1 MGKYGIGQPVVR
13 FEDPRLLRGQG
24 RFINDVN
31 MHGQVHAVFVRSP
44 HAHAKITRI
53 DTAAASRAPG
63 VLAVYTGHDVAA
75 DGLGMPKA
83 NMPRKRPDGKP
94 MFAPQRPPL
103 VTDRVRYVGD
113 PVAMVVAETLAEAK
127 DAAELVEI
135 DYEALPSVTLTEDT
149 VKPGAPA
156 VWDDCPD
163 NVSNFTERGN
173 KAAAEE
179 AIKGAAKVIKRRYV
193 ITRVHA
199 QYMEPR
205 GTLGVYDQGED
216 RMTLYADVQY
226 PHRVRNMLAQN
237 VFKVPESKMRVIAH
251 DVGGGFGT
259 KGWQYVEHRLTLW
272 AARKLLRP
280 VKWTCERSEA
290 VMADEHG
297 RDNVGKI
304 ELALDENN
312 KIVALRLN
320 MLANIGAYVGSDRNL
335 LSPFGQIGT
344 VLGVY
349 AIPKTY
355 INVVGVLSNTN
366 PTAPYRGAG
375 RPEAI
380 YLIERL
386 IDDAARELGVDR
398 IELRRKNM
406 LAPSALPYQSPA
418 GPFYDCGEFEK
429 NLDMAL
435 ELADVDGY
443 AARAEESKKR
453 GKLRGLGIV
462 NAIEQAAGPAQPE
475 YAEIRFNPSGT
486 AALLMGTKAQGQGH
500 ETMFKQILNER
511 LGIDPNEVQYID
523 GDTDRVA
530 FGMGTNGSR
539 STVLGGSAVFEA
551 ADKVIA
557 KGKLLA
563 GHLLEAGEQDIE
575 FGDGTFR
582 VKGTDKAITLKE
594 VAKAAFN
601 PTKWPPKGIGG
612 AKFEGGLYESA
623 TFKAEKDTFPNGCH
637 ICEVEVDPE
646 TGVVKLDRYAV
657 VDDVGTVMNPL
668 GLKGQIHGGVAQGVG
683 QILGEQVVWDRK
695 SGQLLTASF
704 LDYTMPRADMLCS
717 MEIKSNPVPTK
728 YNPLGA
734 KGAGE
739 AGTVGAMPVVMN
751 AVIDALAPLGVK
763 DVAMPA
769 TAENVWRAISAASPA
784 R

>member
-1 MGKYGIGQPVVR
+1 MSKYGIGQPVLR

-24 RFINDVN
+24 RFVNDVN
-31 MHGQVHAVFVRSP
+31 LPGQAHAVFVRSP
-44 HAHAKITRI
+44 HAHANIRSI
-53 DTAAASRAPG
+53 DVEAAKKSPG
-63 VLAVYTGHDVAA
+63 VVAVLTGHDVKA

-94 MFAPQRPPL
+94 MYAPQRPPL
-103 VTDRVRYVGD
+103 VADRVRYVGD
-113 PVAMVVAETLAEAK
+113 PVVMVVADTLAQAK
-127 DAAELVEI
+127 DAAELINI
-135 DYEALPSVTLTEDT
+135 DYEAIRSVTQTADT

-163 NVSNFTERGN
+163 NISNNVERGK
-173 KAAAEE
+173 KADTEAAI
-179 AIKGAAKVIKRRYV
+179 ASAARVVKRRYV

-205 GTLGVYDQGED
+205 GTLGVYDPGED
-216 RMTLYADVQY
+216 RLTLYADVQY

-237 VFKVPESKMRVIAH
+237 VFKVPESKMRVIAQ

-272 AARKLLRP
+272 AAKKLRRP

-297 RDNVGKI
+297 RDNIGEI
-304 ELALDENN
+304 TLALDKDN
-312 KIVALRLN
+312 KFVALKLE

-335 LSPFGQIGT
+335 LSPFGMIGT

-349 AIPKTY
+349 RIPTAY
-355 INVVGVLSNTN
+355 INVIGVLSNTN

-398 IELRRKNM
+398 VELRRKNI
-406 LAPSALPYQSPA
+406 LPESALPYQSPV
-418 GPFYDCGEFEK
+418 GPFYDCGKFEE
-429 NLDMAL
+429 NMDMAL
-435 ELADVDGY
+435 KLADVAGY
-443 AARAEESKKR
+443 AKRAEESKKR

-462 NAIEQAAGPAQPE
+462 NAIEQAAGTAQPE
-475 YAEIRFNPSGT
+475 YAEVRFNPSGT

-511 LGIDPNEVQYID
+511 LGIDPNDVQYID

-539 STVLGGSAVFEA
+539 STVLGGSALHLA
-551 ADKVIA
+551 AGKVIE
-557 KGKLLA
+557 KGRKLA

-575 FGDGTFR
+575 FADGNYR
-582 VKGTDKAITLKE
+582 VKGTDRNVSLKQ
-594 VAKAAFN
+594 VAMAAFN
-601 PTKWPPKGIGG
+601 PTKWPKG
-612 AKFEGGLYESA
+612 FEGGLYENA
-623 TFKAEKDTFPNGCH
+623 TYLGQKDTYPNGCH
-637 ICEVEVDPE
+637 ICEVEVDPD
-646 TGVVKLDRYAV
+646 TGEVRLDRYAV
-657 VDDVGTVMNPL
+657 VDDVGTVMNPI

-683 QILGEQVVWDRK
+683 QILSEQVVWDSE

-704 LDYTMPRADMLCS
+704 LDYAMPRADMLPS
-717 MEIKSNPVPTK
+717 MEIKSNPVPTQ

-739 AGTVGAMPVVMN
+739 AGTVGAMPAVMN
-751 AVIDALAPLGVK
+751 AVLDALAPLGVK

-769 TAENVWRAISAASPA
+769 TAQNVWRAIEQAGK
-784 R
+784 

>member
-1 MGKYGIGQPVVR
+1 MSKYGIGQPVLR

-24 RFINDVN
+24 RFVNDVN
-31 MHGQVHAVFVRSP
+31 LPGQVHAVFVRSP
-44 HAHAKITRI
+44 HAHARI
-53 DTAAASRAPG
+53 RSIDIEAAKLAPG
-63 VLAVYTGHDVAA
+63 VAAVLTGHDVVA

-94 MFAPQRPPL
+94 MFAPQRPAL

-113 PVAMVVAETLAEAK
+113 PVVMVVADTLAQAK
-127 DAAELVEI
+127 DAAELVNVE
-135 DYEALPSVTLTEDT
+135 YEPLPSVTATEDT

-156 VWDDCPD
+156 VWDECPD
-163 NVSNFTERGN
+163 NISNFIERGN
-173 KAAAEE
+173 KAATEE
-179 AIKGAAKVIKRRYV
+179 AFRSAAKVVRRRYV
-193 ITRVHA
+193 ISRVHA

-205 GTLGVYDQGED
+205 GTLATYDEGED
-216 RMTLYADVQY
+216 RMVLYADVQY

-237 VFKVPESKMRVIAH
+237 VFKVPESKMRVIAQ

-272 AARKLLRP
+272 AARKLRRP

-297 RDNVGKI
+297 RDNIGEI
-304 ELALDENN
+304 ELALDKDNRFL
-312 KIVALRLN
+312 ALRLE

-335 LSPFGQIGT
+335 LSPFGMIGT

-349 AIPKTY
+349 LIPKAY

-386 IDDAARELGVDR
+386 VDDAARELGVDR
-398 IELRRKNM
+398 IELRRRNM
-406 LAPSALPYQSPA
+406 LPESMLPYQSPV
-418 GPFYDCGEFEK
+418 GPFYDCGQFEK

-435 ELADVDGY
+435 ELADVAGF
-443 AARAEESKKR
+443 AARQAESKRR
-453 GKLRGLGIV
+453 GRLRGLGVI
-462 NAIEQAAGPAQPE
+462 NAIEQAAGTAQPE
-475 YAEIRFNPSGT
+475 YAEIRFNPGGT

-511 LGIDPNEVQYID
+511 LGIDPADVQFID

-539 STVLGGSAVFEA
+539 STVLGGSALFLA
-551 ADKVIA
+551 AGKVIE
-557 KGKLLA
+557 KGRKLA

-575 FGDGTFR
+575 FGDGTFT
-582 VKGTDKAITLKE
+582 VKGTDRKVSLKQ
-594 VAKAAFN
+594 VAMAAFN
-601 PTKWPPKGIGG
+601 PTKWPKG
-612 AKFEGGLYESA
+612 FEGGLYENA
-623 TFKAEKDTFPNGCH
+623 TYLGQKDTFPNGCH
-637 ICEVEVDPE
+637 VCEVEVDPE
-646 TGVVKLDRYAV
+646 TGETRLDRYVV
-657 VDDVGTVMNPL
+657 VDDVGTVMNPI

-683 QILGEQVVWDRK
+683 QILGEQVVWDRE

-704 LDYTMPRADMLCS
+704 LDYVMPRADTMCS
-717 MEIKSNPVPTK
+717 MEVKSNPVPTQ

-751 AVIDALAPLGVK
+751 AIMDALAPLGVG

-769 TAENVWRAISAASPA
+769 TPLNVWQAIQQA
-784 R
+784 RK

>member
-1 MGKYGIGQPVVR
+1 MGKYGIGQPVLR

-31 MHGQVHAVFVRSP
+31 LPGQAHAVFVRSP
-44 HAHAKITRI
+44 HAHARITSI
-53 DTAAASRAPG
+53 DIEEAKRAPG
-63 VLAVYTGHDVAA
+63 VVAVYTGHDVAA

-113 PVAMVVAETLAEAK
+113 PVVMVVADTLAEAK
-127 DAAELVEI
+127 DAAELVNI
-135 DYEALPSVTLTEDT
+135 AYEALSSVTATEDT

-156 VWDDCPD
+156 VWDECPD
-163 NVSNFTERGN
+163 NISNGVERGN
-173 KAAAEE
+173 KAATDE
-179 AIKGAAKVIKRRYV
+179 AIKSAARVVKRRYV

-199 QYMEPR
+199 QYLEPR
-205 GTLGVYDQGED
+205 GTLATYDQGED
-216 RMTLYADVQY
+216 RMVLYADVQY
-226 PHRVRNMLAQN
+226 PHRVRNMLAQS
-237 VFKVPESKMRVIAH
+237 VFKVPESKMRVIAQ

-259 KGWQYVEHRLTLW
+259 KGWQYIEHRLTLW

-297 RDNVGKI
+297 RDNIGEI
-304 ELALDENN
+304 ELALDKDNRF
-312 KIVALRLN
+312 VALRLN

-335 LSPFGQIGT
+335 LSPFGMIGT

-349 AIPKTY
+349 LIPKAY

-406 LAPSALPYQSPA
+406 LPESALPYQSPV
-418 GPFYDCGEFEK
+418 GPFYDCGQFEK

-435 ELADVDGY
+435 KLADVAGFV
-443 AARAEESKKR
+443 ARKAQSEKR
-453 GKLRGLGIV
+453 GRLRGLGVV
-462 NAIEQAAGPAQPE
+462 NAIEQAAGTAQPE
-475 YAEIRFNPSGT
+475 YAEIRFNPGGT

-511 LGIDPNEVQYID
+511 LGIDPHDVQFID

-539 STVLGGSAVFEA
+539 STVLGGSALYLA
-551 ADKVIA
+551 AGKVIE
-557 KGKLLA
+557 KGKKLA

-575 FGDGTFR
+575 FKEGSFT
-582 VKGTDKAITLKE
+582 VKGTDKSVSLKQ
-594 VAKAAFN
+594 VATAAFN
-601 PTKWPPKGIGG
+601 PTKWPKG
-612 AKFEGGLYESA
+612 FEGGLYENA
-623 TFKAEKDTFPNGCH
+623 TYLGQKDTFPNGCH
-637 ICEVEVDPE
+637 ICEAEVDPE
-646 TGVVKLDRYAV
+646 TGDVTVDRYFV
-657 VDDVGTVMNPL
+657 VDDVGTVMNPI
-668 GLKGQIHGGVAQGVG
+668 GLKGQIHGGVAQGIG
-683 QILGEQVVWDRK
+683 QILCEQVVWDRQ

-704 LDYTMPRADMLCS
+704 LDYAMPHAQMIPN
-717 MEIKSNPVPTK
+717 MEVKSNPVPTQ

-751 AVIDALAPLGVK
+751 AIVDALAPLGVK

-769 TAENVWRAISAASPA
+769 TPLNVWRAIEQAKAS
-784 R
+784 